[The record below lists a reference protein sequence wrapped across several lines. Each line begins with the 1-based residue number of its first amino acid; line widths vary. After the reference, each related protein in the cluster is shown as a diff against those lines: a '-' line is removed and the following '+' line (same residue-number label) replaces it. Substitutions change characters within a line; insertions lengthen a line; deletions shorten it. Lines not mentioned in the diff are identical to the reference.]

1 MCLYPKLILN
11 RKYLPNKKNGG
22 IAPKCPDERLR
33 YVTAACGKCY
43 ECRKQKSRAW
53 LVRMQEELRHD
64 KNAIFVTLTFEDKWY
79 QEISKKYN
87 IKGDNNIATIAMRL
101 WLERI
106 RKKTGKSIKH
116 WCITELGG
124 NATER
129 IHIHGIL
136 WGKDIASLT
145 RETWNYGYIYIG
157 KYVNEK
163 TINYITKYMYK
174 KDEKHPNFTGKVLC
188 SSGIGK
194 GYLNRT
200 DAINNKFKG
209 ENTRE
214 YYRLKNGTKLNLPIY
229 YKNKIYTDKEREL
242 LWIQKLNK
250 GEVYVMGVKLDINNQ
265 EEYKK
270 TLEYYQKHCQRIHGD
285 NPEEWEEQKYINR
298 LEKQR
303 LAVSKMQRLQRKR
316 SSKKEQDLYAWITAK
331 NTYENK
337 YNKLKEEPRKEFD
350 EDEWLSRFTTTP
362 QNTLAEWNRGIW
374 GRTSL
379 EGQTDSFL
387 Q

>member
-22 IAPKCPDERLR
+22 IPPKCPDERLK

-64 KNAIFVTLTFEDKWY
+64 NNAIFVTLTFEDKWY
-79 QEISKKYN
+79 QTISKKYS

-136 WGKDIASLT
+136 WGEDIASIT
-145 RETWNYGYIYIG
+145 RETWNYGFIYIG

-194 GYLNRT
+194 EYLNRT
-200 DAINNKFKG
+200 DSINNKYKG
-209 ENTRE
+209 ENTKE
-214 YYRLKNGTKLNLPIY
+214 YYKLRNGGKINLPIY
-229 YKNKIYTDKEREL
+229 YRNKIYTEEEREL
-242 LWIQKLNK
+242 LWIQKLDK
-250 GEVYVMGVKLDINNQ
+250 GEVYVMGVKIDIND
-265 EEYKK
+265 EILYRD
-270 TLEYYQKHCQRIHGD
+270 TLKYYQERCKRIHGD

-303 LAVSKMQRLQRKR
+303 LAVSKMQRLQRNR

-350 EDEWLSRFTTTP
+350 EYEWLSRFTTTP
-362 QNTLAEWNRGIW
+362 QNNLAEWNGGVYR
-374 GRTSL
+374 
-379 EGQTDSFL
+379 EGPL
-387 Q
+387 